1 METGNLDGFSARS
14 PGKEKREGQR
24 GQQREPAGPRA
35 QPGLSGAVSC
45 SGRRDRACL
54 RAAEKDLVRE
64 DGWQRRGAVGGEGP
78 EEAGAVGVGI
88 QQKEGPLGCQHG
100 DGR

>member
-1 METGNLDGFSARS
+1 M
-14 PGKEKREGQR
+14 

-35 QPGLSGAVSC
+35 QPGLSVAVSR

-54 RAAEKDLVRE
+54 RAAEKDLERE

-88 QQKEGPLGCQHG
+88 
-100 DGR
+100 